1 LVARKDDQL
10 KIVFEVLD
18 RGCLVTAEDKGV
30 TERLAYETADDALDA
45 VASALGIEIAGA
57 RTPSPQPVAPAAPMP
72 EPDQILEQ
80 PEAPPPS
87 TRRIGLMQPR
97 KSAPPAG
104 RRPGGV

>member
-1 LVARKDDQL
+1 M

-30 TERLAYETADDALDA
+30 TERLAYESPGEALIAVADALEVDLGVPRRTSA
-45 VASALGIEIAGA
+45 PVA
-57 RTPSPQPVAPAAPMP
+57 PVAPAAPMP
-72 EPDQILEQ
+72 EPELAPEQ
-80 PEAPPPS
+80 EQPPPS

-104 RRPGGV
+104 RRPSGV

>member
-1 LVARKDDQL
+1 M

-30 TERLAYETADDALDA
+30 TERLAYETADEALDA
-45 VASALGIEIAGA
+45 VASALGVV
-57 RTPSPQPVAPAAPMP
+57 TMTMPSLLPRGTSTASPAPIP
-72 EPDQILEQ
+72 EPEPEPELAPEQ
-80 PEAPPPS
+80 EQPPPS

-104 RRPGGV
+104 RRPSGV

>member
-1 LVARKDDQL
+1 V

-30 TERLAYETADDALDA
+30 TERLAYEETHEALEA
-45 VASALGIEIAGA
+45 LASALGVTFPALQALRRDAGV
-57 RTPSPQPVAPAAPMP
+57 SPIAPAAPMP
-72 EPDQILEQ
+72 EPDQVLEQ

-104 RRPGGV
+104 RRPSGV